1 MSLYTSD
8 VCWTNTSISNY
19 ETYFLQFIRKFITKD
34 CLIKPRNCVTVYNFL
49 EIISSHVNV
58 NAYLFIASKNTL
70 QKHINVYEEEI
81 VLQME
86 WSLPILFDVDMSYN
100 CLISCR
106 YFLFAYNLHDIA
118 RVLNLILKTKK
129 KQPWKFYFNSLLK
142 FLLWW

>member
-1 MSLYTSD
+1 M
-8 VCWTNTSISNY
+8 
-19 ETYFLQFIRKFITKD
+19 
-34 CLIKPRNCVTVYNFL
+34 YNFL

-86 WSLPILFDVDMSYN
+86 RSLPILFDVDMSYN

-118 RVLNLILKTKK
+118 RILNQILKTEEK
-129 KQPWKFYFNSLLK
+129 KQLWKF
-142 FLLWW
+142 

>member
-1 MSLYTSD
+1 M
-8 VCWTNTSISNY
+8 
-19 ETYFLQFIRKFITKD
+19 
-34 CLIKPRNCVTVYNFL
+34 YNFL
-49 EIISSHVNV
+49 EIISSDVNV
-58 NAYLFIASKNTL
+58 NAYLLIASKNTL

-86 WSLPILFDVDMSYN
+86 RSLPILFDVDMSYN

-118 RVLNLILKTKK
+118 RILNLILKTKK

-142 FLLWW
+142 FLL